1 MKVSG
6 FTFIRNAIKYD
17 YPIVESIQSILP
29 LVDEFIV
36 LVGQSNDNTLGL
48 VQAIDSPKIKIIQSV
63 WDDSLRQGGRV
74 LAQETD
80 KAFHQID
87 SESDWAF
94 YLQGDEVIHEKY
106 LPLIKKAMIDNLHDT
121 ELDGFL
127 FKYKHFYGSYDF
139 VGDSRK
145 WYRREIRL
153 IRNNKK
159 IKSYRDAQGFRKEN
173 KKLKV
178 KMLDAEVFHYG
189 WVKPPDI
196 QQSKQAFFPSLFEGE
211 KFKEN
216 RNFTKGSFDYSKID
230 SLAHFNESH
239 PQVMQNRIAAKNW
252 NFDFDPTKK
261 NFNFKT
267 KILHFIELYTNFR
280 IGEYKNYRLL
290 NR

>member
-36 LVGQSNDNTLGL
+36 LVGQSDDNTLGL

-63 WDDSLRQGGRV
+63 WDDSLRHGGRV

-80 KAFHQID
+80 KAFHQIAA
-87 SESDWAF
+87 ESDWAF
-94 YLQGDEVIHEKY
+94 YLQGDEVVHEKY
-106 LPLIKKAMIDNLHDT
+106 LPIIKKALLNSLNDNK
-121 ELDGFL
+121 LDGFL

-173 KKLKV
+173 KKLNV
-178 KMLDAEVFHYG
+178 KLLDAEVFHYG

-230 SLAHFNESH
+230 SLVRFNESH

-261 NFNFKT
+261 NFSFKM
-267 KILHFIELYTNFR
+267 KILHFIERFTNFR

-290 NR
+290 KR